1 MHLDPKALSP
11 EVIAC
16 LCERPWHGN
25 VRELQNTVRRLT
37 VFCPGNQV
45 EMVHLRLAEGRLSG
59 PGGTW
64 PGDGEDAGGE
74 RIDAYKEAKARVLNE
89 FTRNYLERLLARTG
103 GNISEAAR
111 LAGLERVSLQ
121 KIIKR
126 NGAASASN

>member
-1 MHLDPKALSP
+1 
-11 EVIAC
+11 VIAC